1 MLGIDGEDLRYQR
14 QVTWECCHN
23 NIEVLFDS
31 DTYFKQHMSFVETE
45 QSQINLK
52 VAKVFA
58 EFDKDKDGKL
68 AETETRFFMEATLKE
83 EFDANEFNTAR
94 SALDKDQDGFIKP
107 DDLVNFLSA

>member
-1 MLGIDGEDLRYQR
+1 M
-14 QVTWECCHN
+14 
-23 NIEVLFDS
+23 FDS
-31 DTYFKQHMSFVETE
+31 DSYFKKHLSFVETE
-45 QSQINLK
+45 QSQISLK

-58 EFDKDKDGKL
+58 QFDKDKDGKL
-68 AETETRFFMEATLKE
+68 AEAETRFFMEATLKE